1 MFGSKEYY
9 AKEKEEMRLKNN
21 LEAIVEIIIEHS
33 IKNIKEKKRLIKLHY
48 GRDRLRKDLK
58 YNLNHK
64 ISYMIW
70 KSLKCNKAGRK
81 WESLVGYNLNDLMG
95 RLKRTMPKGY
105 TWQDFLQ
112 GKLHIDHKIPKNAFN
127 FTKPEH
133 TDFKRCWDLKILRLL
148 PARENLK
155 KGSKLSK
162 PFQPA
167 LKI

>member
-9 AKEKEEMRLKNN
+9 AKEKEEMHLKNN

-33 IKNIKEKKRLIKLHY
+33 IKNIKEKEKLARLHY
-48 GRDRLRKDLK
+48 GRDRLREDLK

-81 WESLVGYNLNDLMG
+81 WESLVGYNLKDLMR

-105 TWQDFLQ
+105 IWQDFLR
-112 GKLHIDHKIPKNAFN
+112 GKLHIDHKIPKKAFN

-133 TDFKRCWDLKILRLL
+133 ADFKKCWALKNLRLL
-148 PARENLK
+148 PARENIK
-155 KGSKLSK
+155 KGSKLYK

-167 LKI
+167 LEI